1 MAGKSEMPAEAGNKR
16 KAPGD
21 SSTLS
26 ERVESVEDSVETE
39 ADEDSSSHP
48 ADDENEL
55 IAPRKALFSAVEG
68 GSDGKEEILSCR
80 PVVKLFFYPENGT
93 LVEKETLATSEQRAM
108 LLNSIRSRKFQ
119 KSHAH
124 RLFAG
129 ILPILKDIITN
140 EYYVPASA
148 YESEE
153 ESADGKDEHN
163 KDEIV
168 PDEASTEAML
178 FMRAS
183 ALMVEAHL
191 DCLMERRS
199 ASANASEKLFK
210 VTDEAF
216 SVAELLHDVLFSLQ
230 SCGPEG
236 MQLQSYISSLCE
248 KWWLN
253 RFIDRDYMVVQLIP
267 LLMVKS
273 LDDSAQKQ
281 TVKRLLTLKEA
292 FNLFDFEEEETIAYL
307 RSLILRT
314 VSSPLYLGC
323 NEGVRLIAY
332 LFQVHD
338 SLTRDLHSAIKV
350 QIPDAKKKVLEA
362 YGDIYLRSW
371 TASPD
376 GSAARMAV
384 EELALQD
391 LMFAALHI
399 GAPKMSRSIRTVLSP
414 LHEAKKTPSVDKML
428 HRMYGPILWRSLSA
442 ANPLVRINASI
453 ILSET
458 FPLRDPDAG
467 HIQTEACV
475 EKSIG
480 ALKSLLTDS
489 DPRVRVAGSDASA
502 RIIATFWDALPTKDI
517 RSILNRK
524 YNQNGLLI
532 VPQISICSVLNQ
544 NFLVLS
550 NRKILDIIS
559 KHASDLSSSAVRAAA
574 ITAVTCLLDAP
585 QSHAVLRAL
594 LPSLGNLIHDNVER
608 VRLAVVRMLI
618 KIKSIRGV
626 KYYHIVPVDHL
637 LARLAAEEFG
647 STLSKGSVASALTE
661 LLLNSYFPRGDHVSS
676 TDQVKRTLSFLTT
689 HPQAASVFYSNISMH
704 LGVNSV
710 SKLAAMLMRCL
721 TAAVDDEKSCQKEK
735 KSKRKRSTENQQ
747 KTLDLEGKLSASN
760 TQLMAAIAETICS
773 LWESIATSLTEAK
786 YQECSDFLSNA
797 FSGTVLTDALEHFEE
812 KASLDDWNV
821 TSDCRRTCAALL
833 QCAGRL
839 PPQSVRGMSQFIS
852 SKLNDIPN
860 SDDGRAAGVKA
871 TSHIAL
877 LCLWGMTEDVAISLS
892 DSISSAFEADSH
904 HEIGG
909 EEKSKDGRRSSRL
922 VKSLSLP
929 QVPGKVA
936 IQIIANILSGPDP
949 SCISARKALLTS
961 PTAYGSIEKA
971 LVRATFQAEKM
982 LDINQRY
989 QVSMDEADVSMVLSA
1004 CESYGR
1010 LALHKGATTGG
1021 NGQLQFNPQARTLL
1035 AWITEKVLPSFAAP
1049 PPIPHTPAVGPLD
1062 TSILNLSRISSAGS
1076 VNASPMTQFSSS
1088 LAHSHNKANQNK
1100 TPEHVDTSFNSA
1112 DGDIS
1117 FELEGDNSTS
1127 RITAVSLVSSATVV
1141 FAEWL
1146 AVGGE
1151 GAAEIGATAGLWCQ
1165 ALQCEDSIFAKKLY
1179 PAFCRLALQLV
1190 YNANDFSVLKQLLTF
1205 ANDNSVGSQEEL
1217 VMRKTFDSILSSRGN
1232 NHKERVERMVD
1243 TVLVAVEQTL
1253 EIPNK
1258 KDCEINELPLSV
1270 DDVCSDCGKTISIAL
1285 SAIVS
1290 SPLAM
1295 TVLARDL
1302 VKFLDKPY
1310 ESKDK
1315 PHRFFVVKCLWY
1327 LITHAPK
1334 GAKGSEIHQLVR
1346 HLDINSCDSG
1356 GKLME
1361 FAGDMSVHKVS

>member
-1 MAGKSEMPAEAGNKR
+1 MVGKSEMPAEAGNKR

-21 SSTLS
+21 SNTLS
-26 ERVESVEDSVETE
+26 EQVDSVEDNVETE

-48 ADDENEL
+48 ADDENKL

-93 LVEKETLATSEQRAM
+93 LVEKETLAASEQRVM

-140 EYYVPASA
+140 EHYVPASA

-191 DCLMERRS
+191 DCLIERRS
-199 ASANASEKLFK
+199 ASANASEKIFK

-292 FNLFDFEEEETIAYL
+292 FNLFDFEEKTIAYL

-323 NEGVRLIAY
+323 KEGVRLIAY
-332 LFQVHD
+332 LFQVHA

-371 TASPD
+371 TTSPD

-428 HRMYGPILWRSLSA
+428 HIMYGPILWRSLSA

-517 RSILNRK
+517 RSILNH
-524 YNQNGLLI
+524 
-532 VPQISICSVLNQ
+532 
-544 NFLVLS
+544 
-550 NRKILDIIS
+550 IIS
-559 KHASDLSSSAVRAAA
+559 KHASDVSSSAVRAAA
-574 ITAVTCLLDAP
+574 ITAVTCLFDAP

-721 TAAVDDEKSCQKEK
+721 TAAVDDEKSFQKEK

-747 KTLDLEGKLSASN
+747 KTLDLEGNLIASN
-760 TQLMAAIAETICS
+760 TQLMAAISETICS

-812 KASLDDWNV
+812 KASLDDSDV

-892 DSISSAFEADSH
+892 DSISSAFEADSR

-922 VKSLSLP
+922 VKSLSVP

-961 PTAYGSIEKA
+961 PTAYGSIERA

-1035 AWITEKVLPSFAAP
+1035 VWITEKVLPSFAAP

-1076 VNASPMTQFSSS
+1076 VSASPMTQFSSS
-1088 LAHSHNKANQNK
+1088 PAHSHKKANQNK
-1100 TPEHVDTSFNSA
+1100 TPEHFDTSFNSA
-1112 DGDIS
+1112 DDDLS

-1151 GAAEIGATAGLWCQ
+1151 GAVEIGATAGLWCQ
-1165 ALQCEDSIFAKKLY
+1165 ALQYEDSILAKKLY

-1190 YNANDFSVLKQLLTF
+1190 YNASDFSVLKQLLTF
-1205 ANDNSVGSQEEL
+1205 ANDNSVGSQEEHVL
-1217 VMRKTFDSILSSRGN
+1217 RKTFDSIISSRGD

-1253 EIPNK
+1253 EISNK

-1270 DDVCSDCGKTISIAL
+1270 DDVCSDCGKPISIAL

-1327 LITHAPK
+1327 LVTHTPK

-1346 HLDINSCDSG
+1346 HLDMNSCDSG

-1361 FAGDMSVHKVS
+1361 FAGDMSVHKIS